1 MTTQL
6 VTLTKIPLKK
16 MKRTKI
22 DRKTAKEFHF
32 EDKKETVSFLFLQ
45 EDDHRVIWDISVA
58 DFSSLTFSEV
68 SCLYMKGVTGTETAS
83 LSRMQFLAYCLLM
96 AKILQNSSQVP
107 ILSQKL
113 KIKVLKKCA
122 SLFF

>member
-6 VTLTKIPLKK
+6 VTLTKIPSKK

-22 DRKTAKEFHF
+22 DHKTAKEFHF
-32 EDKKETVSFLFLQ
+32 EDKKETASFLFLQ

-83 LSRMQFLAYCLLM
+83 LSQMQFLAYCLLM